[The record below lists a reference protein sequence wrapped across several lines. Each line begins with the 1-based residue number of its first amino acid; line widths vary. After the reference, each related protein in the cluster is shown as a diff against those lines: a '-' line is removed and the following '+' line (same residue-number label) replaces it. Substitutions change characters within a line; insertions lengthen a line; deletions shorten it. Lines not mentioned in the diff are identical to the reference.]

1 MEARNFN
8 LPRSQEFD
16 SETIGDIELIN
27 DATSDQDSVEATTKA
42 LEQKI
47 KLNEGGK
54 VFPVG
59 GNVARKVH
67 RNDNPHLDRLH
78 PPQMEELVAQKQ
90 IMPPPNLHQ
99 LANQE
104 LVDISFTEL
113 TAQTDNLFVARIK
126 LRTLVPTEVVYKITA
141 KNDDGSR
148 DRSVTARPSSGIIE
162 RNDSIDVKIFIRG
175 FLSGLIKVLV
185 FEVPYEEFKAQ
196 KISIDDIRLVE
207 DVWNFTSDCADHIE
221 SYLFRFNT
229 INPSSP
235 ILKQGLSSSSKEPLK
250 EKSLNNKSN
259 EVSHGR
265 STSNYV
271 EKEAVA
277 TASLA
282 EKEVKNL
289 KPINCSTSDADL
301 KNEMHLANSLK
312 ETNAEK
318 DTLIEGL
325 ERSNVKVKSELE
337 KTKPGIQ
344 PLENPVPIAEPPK
357 DMNEAISPDEML
369 SAASEIIKER
379 NDQIEKLEQE
389 LSELRMGQQM
399 GVAQAVQAL
408 LFMFSLYVALYFCDY
423 FARFE

>member
-148 DRSVTARPSSGIIE
+148 DRSVTG
-162 RNDSIDVKIFIRG
+162 K
-175 FLSGLIKVLV
+175 
-185 FEVPYEEFKAQ
+185 Y
-196 KISIDDIRLVE
+196 
-207 DVWNFTSDCADHIE
+207 
-221 SYLFRFNT
+221 
-229 INPSSP
+229 
-235 ILKQGLSSSSKEPLK
+235 LKQIVSK
-250 EKSLNNKSN
+250 S
-259 EVSHGR
+259 
-265 STSNYV
+265 
-271 EKEAVA
+271 
-277 TASLA
+277 
-282 EKEVKNL
+282 
-289 KPINCSTSDADL
+289 
-301 KNEMHLANSLK
+301 
-312 ETNAEK
+312 
-318 DTLIEGL
+318 
-325 ERSNVKVKSELE
+325 
-337 KTKPGIQ
+337 
-344 PLENPVPIAEPPK
+344 
-357 DMNEAISPDEML
+357 
-369 SAASEIIKER
+369 
-379 NDQIEKLEQE
+379 KL
-389 LSELRMGQQM
+389 G
-399 GVAQAVQAL
+399 
-408 LFMFSLYVALYFCDY
+408 
-423 FARFE
+423 

>member
-1 MEARNFN
+1 MYFF
-8 LPRSQEFD
+8 S
-16 SETIGDIELIN
+16 
-27 DATSDQDSVEATTKA
+27 
-42 LEQKI
+42 
-47 KLNEGGK
+47 
-54 VFPVG
+54 
-59 GNVARKVH
+59 
-67 RNDNPHLDRLH
+67 
-78 PPQMEELVAQKQ
+78 
-90 IMPPPNLHQ
+90 
-99 LANQE
+99 
-104 LVDISFTEL
+104 
-113 TAQTDNLFVARIK
+113 
-126 LRTLVPTEVVYKITA
+126 
-141 KNDDGSR
+141 
-148 DRSVTARPSSGIIE
+148 ARPYSWIIK

-196 KISIDDIRLVE
+196 KISIEDIGDFE

-301 KNEMHLANSLK
+301 KNEIHLTNSLK
-312 ETNAEK
+312 EKNAEK
-318 DTLIEGL
+318 YTLIEGL
-325 ERSNVKVKSELE
+325 EGSNVKVKSELE

-344 PLENPVPIAEPPK
+344 PLENPVPIAELPK